1 MLSLCCYLH
10 RWSLLPS
17 INVCLACA
25 QQSNCT
31 LCYCIEVGGC
41 CIALFCFFCVS
52 FLSCLFVHPWIVLC
66 CSQTI
71 LREWGWAFF
80 ALSLL
85 LRTLSHFCHLSV
97 HPVYRLVF
105 CLQFC
110 QSSAC
115 YVSGL
120 SSWSLSPL
128 FSKGCSFCFLPVL
141 TVPCLHQ
148 IVAFLPVHFL
158 PICLL
163 FSKGCPYF
171 RTSQFF
177 QSIACICYWHFFLA
191 NIITVQQR

>member
-85 LRTLSHFCHLSV
+85 LRTLSHFCNLYV
-97 HPVYRLVF
+97 HSGFLLVLCTLPCFQKHTHTYTHTLPHSIHASQAHHTRPYSPVF
-105 CLQFC
+105 HASDQT
-110 QSSAC
+110 Q
-115 YVSGL
+115 
-120 SSWSLSPL
+120 P
-128 FSKGCSFCFLPVL
+128 
-141 TVPCLHQ
+141 
-148 IVAFLPVHFL
+148 IVNIPSCGFWTMAM
-158 PICLL
+158 ICL
-163 FSKGCPYF
+163 
-171 RTSQFF
+171 
-177 QSIACICYWHFFLA
+177 
-191 NIITVQQR
+191 